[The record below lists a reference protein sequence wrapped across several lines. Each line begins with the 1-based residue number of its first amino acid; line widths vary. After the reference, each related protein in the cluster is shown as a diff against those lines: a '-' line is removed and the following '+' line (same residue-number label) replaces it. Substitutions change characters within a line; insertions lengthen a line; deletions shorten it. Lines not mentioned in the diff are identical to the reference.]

1 MTSGGGWAFCVW
13 AWTGWA
19 ERIGR
24 VKSSGSVWFVY
35 GVAVVATFL
44 VGSISFGVFV
54 LAKVFGGGAPEA
66 EATPAPV
73 TVQVQATASP
83 TPEARTTLVR
93 VYEVRAVVADK
104 RQVVLIV
111 ATPAGCT
118 NFLRAA
124 AYAEGP
130 GAVAVRVTQQ
140 AYRADC
146 KWERKP
152 VLATARGPIADRA
165 LIVNGV
171 VWTADAEGRYAP
183 GLRSSGS
190 PNSAM
195 WTGRPVSRERF
206 AAMPT
211 ATLRRPSR

>member
-1 MTSGGGWAFCVW
+1 M
-13 AWTGWA
+13 
-19 ERIGR
+19 
-24 VKSSGSVWFVY
+24 KSSGSVWFVY
-35 GVAVVATFL
+35 GVAVVVTFL
-44 VGSISFGVFV
+44 VGLISFAVFV
-54 LAKVFGGGAPEA
+54 LAQVFGSGGENEPGPVVQGQPTVTPTAT
-66 EATPAPV
+66 ATPV
-73 TVQVQATASP
+73 
-83 TPEARTTLVR
+83 ARTTLVR

-111 ATPAGCT
+111 ATPVGCT

-146 KWERKP
+146 KWQRKP
-152 VLATARGPIADRA
+152 VLATARAPIAART

-183 GLRSSGS
+183 ALRSSGS

-195 WTGRPVSRERF
+195 WTGSPVSRERF